1 MRNLTWFGK
10 KVFDAIETV
19 GEGVVSVLGLD
30 DSHYQDVLD
39 GMTEE
44 EMEVAER
51 INRER
56 EEEYMIYKAK
66 KEHEQAHAM
75 DVESATTSA
84 STGGNDATTVPPPS
98 SNDDTADPKAVVL
111 SV

>member
-1 MRNLTWFGK
+1 M
-10 KVFDAIETV
+10 
-19 GEGVVSVLGLD
+19 LGLD
-30 DSHYQDVLD
+30 ESHFQDVLD

-66 KEHEQAHAM
+66 KENEQTHAV
-75 DVESATTSA
+75 DVESATTTLESNHNESSTDPSA
-84 STGGNDATTVPPPS
+84 VI
-98 SNDDTADPKAVVL
+98 L
-111 SV
+111 SI